1 MLRLATAAAA
11 LAAAAAQPDTTI
23 NVTWGTVQSISKTN
37 TALQVVVNPL
47 IARDSPV
54 HDQIFASL
62 AGLGADHV
70 RYGERR
76 FGVAGIE
83 GDVQRRRGY

>member
-1 MLRLATAAAA
+1 MALRLAA
-11 LAAAAAQPDTTI
+11 LAATAVAFCQAQTPDTSISIDWSNTI
-23 NVTWGTVQSISKTN
+23 ATSKTN

-62 AGLGADHV
+62 NGLNADHV
-70 RYGERR
+70 RYGACKLRMCCTE
-76 FGVAGIE
+76 
-83 GDVQRRRGY
+83 